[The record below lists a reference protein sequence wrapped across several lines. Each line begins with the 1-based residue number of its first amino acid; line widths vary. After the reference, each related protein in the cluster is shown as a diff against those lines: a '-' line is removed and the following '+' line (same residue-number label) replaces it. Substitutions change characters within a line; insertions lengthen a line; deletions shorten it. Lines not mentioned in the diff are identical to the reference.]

1 MRGDNKPIIYSPVRA
16 NLLGGWTDQEKW
28 PEMAA
33 VSNVAIGWTGTY
45 RGQYPLM
52 MDRRGV
58 LRSKVKGDGSG
69 LGISSIL
76 LALREIHTKQEML
89 KGDLTSVILKVL
101 EEERAI
107 SQGGWQDQ
115 VGGIVP
121 GLKLTVTSDHRKF
134 HIRSKPFHPALEHMV
149 IFDTGRRRP
158 SAHIGDCIRRLI
170 DARNPAFMQH
180 MRRIAFEAMRTY
192 DDERPEEMILSTLE
206 SWKTF
211 VKFVPQMEIPIK
223 LPSLPRRI
231 LHGSYLTGAG
241 GGGFGV
247 TWATNPGY
255 RGQVVEAYL
264 EAGIWAIVPMVINS
278 GPLII

>member
-58 LRSKVKGDGSG
+58 LRSKVKGYGSG

-101 EEERAI
+101 EE
-107 SQGGWQDQ
+107 
-115 VGGIVP
+115 VGSRLQIE
-121 GLKLTVTSDHRKF
+121 
-134 HIRSKPFHPALEHMV
+134 IRPFQQ
-149 IFDTGRRRP
+149 TRRQ
-158 SAHIGDCIRRLI
+158 ALI
-170 DARNPAFMQH
+170 DLL
-180 MRRIAFEAMRTY
+180 TY
-192 DDERPEEMILSTLE
+192 DAKVQEAAAAHAVSEGRH
-206 SWKTF
+206 F
-211 VKFVPQMEIPIK
+211 RGK
-223 LPSLPRRI
+223 LVFKVR
-231 LHGSYLTGAG
+231 
-241 GGGFGV
+241 
-247 TWATNPGY
+247 
-255 RGQVVEAYL
+255 
-264 EAGIWAIVPMVINS
+264 
-278 GPLII
+278 